1 VSERGGF
8 ESVPEG
14 DPDRVDPDTVTE
26 TRFWPHGQHRRDA
39 LLMIRADLLDAP
51 DDWADRLERYAD
63 LQETWDAQTVAVFL
77 EPISAAD
84 GT

>member
-1 VSERGGF
+1 LFGR
-8 ESVPEG
+8 P
-14 DPDRVDPDTVTE
+14 RT
-26 TRFWPHGQHRRDA
+26 
-39 LLMIRADLLDAP
+39 AP
-51 DDWADRLERYAD
+51 AAWLERYAD